1 MALTYRTGSGGKG
14 SALTIEE
21 LDNNFR
27 HFTGSHDVSG
37 SFTVSGST
45 TVIGDTTISGSLSIT
60 GSNTFTNFGP
70 FEQSGGPVSISVAN
84 SNGAKLISV
93 TGSFHTTASIADG
106 QTTIFNQG
114 AITNTTDFR
123 IMGLP
128 TSDPSV
134 AGRLWRDGTDLKI
147 SVG

>member
-1 MALTYRTGSGGKG
+1 
-14 SALTIEE
+14 
-21 LDNNFR
+21 
-27 HFTGSHDVSG
+27 SG

>member
-27 HFTGSHDVSG
+27 QFTGSHDVSG

-45 TVIGDTTISGSLSIT
+45 NIIGDAKVTGSLTVS
-60 GSNTFTNFGP
+60 GSNTFTNVGSFSQTVIMDILGIG
-70 FEQSGGPVSISVAN
+70 SSAA
-84 SNGAKLISV
+84 GAAIRM
-93 TGSFHTTASIADG
+93 TGSFDSTGSVLI
-106 QTTIFNQG
+106 NVEG
-114 AITNTTDFR
+114 APQLNIKC
-123 IMGLP
+123 IP

-134 AGRLWRDGTDLKI
+134 VGQVWRDGTDLNI